1 MLRCSSAGLVG
12 TTSPFTT
19 HSTHQ
24 LPRRLSLET
33 FVIISRQVRKVTF
46 FSMDQMSKMQVVAKK
61 MEKMLETSLQQLK
74 SEQNL
79 RKEAEDKYKIL
90 KTKFKEFSVC
100 ADEAEASK
108 MRELADRAEK
118 ILNLE
123 ASSECL

>member
-1 MLRCSSAGLVG
+1 MIYTILFVFDVYLKPYLTSLCKEDITGCECRVLRCSSAGLVG

-79 RKEAEDKYKIL
+79 
-90 KTKFKEFSVC
+90 
-100 ADEAEASK
+100 
-108 MRELADRAEK
+108 
-118 ILNLE
+118 NG
-123 ASSECL
+123 